1 MLREGI
7 VDEIVDWMRRE
18 AEKRDCAGG
27 VFGLSGGVDSAAAA
41 QLAVRAFGDDALG
54 VMLPASG
61 SSGEDEE
68 YARLAASA
76 CDLDTI
82 TLDLTEANN
91 FLQTT
96 FSKLDIE
103 KVEQEYYPQTALK
116 NAGGSDLS
124 SQNIQTR
131 LRMMAL
137 YYVAESKNY
146 LVVGPTNKSE
156 ILTGYVT
163 LYGDAGSDLRP
174 LGDLLKIEVWELAER
189 LGVPREI
196 IERPPTGAMDSGED
210 RVTDEEEFGLDYETF
225 DRIYLA
231 LEQGGDLSRFDADDL
246 NRAVEII
253 AGARNKL
260 QVPTFSL
267 KSS

>member
-7 VDEIVDWMRRE
+7 ADEIVEWMRRE
-18 AEKRDCAGG
+18 ADRRDCDGG
-27 VFGLSGGVDSAAAA
+27 VFGLSGGVDSAVVA
-41 QLAVRAFGDDALG
+41 QLAAEAFGDDALG

-68 YARLAASA
+68 YADLAASA

-82 TLDLTEANN
+82 KLDLTGANDV
-91 FLQTT
+91 LQST
-96 FSKLDIE
+96 FSGLDIE
-103 KVEQEYYPQTALK
+103 RVRREYYPQTALK
-116 NAGGSDLS
+116 NSGGSDLRL
-124 SQNIQTR
+124 QNIQTR

-137 YYVAESKNY
+137 YYIAESKNY
-146 LVVGPTNKSE
+146 MVIGPTNKSE

-163 LYGDAGSDLRP
+163 LYGDAGSDIRP
-174 LGDLLKIEVWELAER
+174 LGDLLKLEVWELAER
-189 LGVPREI
+189 LGVPRSI

-231 LEQGGDLSRFDADDL
+231 IEQGEDISRFDTDDL

-260 QVPTFSL
+260 QTPTFRLDQS
-267 KSS
+267 